1 MTVMKKKNILL
12 SLLLVVIMSSCDY
25 FGDYL
30 YYVENRL
37 ETDTVTIKMQRADF
51 RYSEEIKDSV
61 FVILPNE
68 RKLINVFTAG
78 AMLKHEH
85 PSDIM
90 KDYNKLQFEVF
101 INNIK
106 LEKNLCE
113 RQYWEY
119 TTKPLEGT
127 YLLVINEPTISEQNE

>member
-1 MTVMKKKNILL
+1 MKKKNILL

-30 YYVENRL
+30 LYIENRL

-51 RYSEEIKDSV
+51 RDYEEIKDSV

-68 RKLINVFTAG
+68 RKLIHDSSGG
-78 AMLKHEH
+78 ASLKHDH
-85 PSDIM
+85 PNDIM
-90 KDYNKLQFEVF
+90 IYKTLQFDVF

-127 YLLVINEPTISEQNE
+127 YLLVINEQTISSVPTD

>member
-1 MTVMKKKNILL
+1 MKKKNILL

-68 RKLINVFTAG
+68 RKLIKISSAG
-78 AMLKHEH
+78 AMLKHDH
-85 PSDIM
+85 PSDNM
-90 KDYNKLQFEVF
+90 NFEKLQFEVF

-127 YLLVINEPTISEQNE
+127 YLLVINEQTISSVPTN

>member
-1 MTVMKKKNILL
+1 MKKKNILL

-25 FGDYL
+25 FGHYF
-30 YYVENRL
+30 YYIENRL
-37 ETDTVTIKMQRADF
+37 ESDTVTIKTHINS
-51 RYSEEIKDSV
+51 YTNETIDSA

-90 KDYNKLQFEVF
+90 KDYNKLQLEVF

-106 LEKNLCE
+106 LEKNLSE

-127 YLLVINEPTISEQNE
+127 YLLVINEQIISEENE

>member
-1 MTVMKKKNILL
+1 
-12 SLLLVVIMSSCDY
+12 
-25 FGDYL
+25 
-30 YYVENRL
+30 
-37 ETDTVTIKMQRADF
+37 MQRADF

-68 RKLINVFTAG
+68 RKLIKISSAG
-78 AMLKHEH
+78 AMLKHDH
-85 PSDIM
+85 PSEIM
-90 KDYNKLQFEVF
+90 NFEKLQFEVF

-127 YLLVINEPTISEQNE
+127 YLLVINEQTISEASSNTPPPVSHDPSLFRRCYGCKSCLSPVTTKKNQMYRCL

>member
-1 MTVMKKKNILL
+1 MKKKNISL

-30 YYVENRL
+30 YYVENKL

-68 RKLINVFTAG
+68 RKLINVGSAG
-78 AMLKHEH
+78 ASFHRDH
-85 PSDIM
+85 PKDIM
-90 KDYNKLQFEVF
+90 KEDYYSEIQFDVF

-127 YLLVINEPTISEQNE
+127 YLLVIDERIISEQNE

>member
-1 MTVMKKKNILL
+1 MKKKNILL
-12 SLLLVVIMSSCDY
+12 SLLLVVIMSSCDS

-30 YYVENRL
+30 FYIENRL
-37 ETDTVTIKMQRADF
+37 ESDTVTIKTYIRS
-51 RYSEEIKDSV
+51 YSNETIDSV

-90 KDYNKLQFEVF
+90 KDYNKLQLEVF

-127 YLLVINEPTISEQNE
+127 YLLVINEQTISEQNE